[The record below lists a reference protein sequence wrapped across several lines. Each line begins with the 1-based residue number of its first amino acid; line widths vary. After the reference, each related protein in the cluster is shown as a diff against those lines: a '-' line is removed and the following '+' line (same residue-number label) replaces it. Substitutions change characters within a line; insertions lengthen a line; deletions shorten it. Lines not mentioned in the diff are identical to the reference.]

1 MNLQQLSH
9 WQDSH
14 QQPQHLY
21 WTLSTLSLS
30 HMNFNLGYL
39 NWPFLKCQFVLRPL
53 FGWMHSC
60 LFNITPTPFILT
72 LFISSWD
79 SSDQNV
85 FLCRARS
92 IFVVGM
98 ILCLRDST
106 RTDFHT
112 DSFGISTLLGTSS
125 SLAASTGIVHKS
137 LANNMDGKR
146 RRMGE
151 NKRLCLIV
159 NKWIPA
165 RSAAEKTDTFCLWK
179 GGQAWHRIQ
188 KGKEAFRGESV
199 IDKKHPLNIRSMPAF
214 WGISKRN
221 DRAQRG
227 ESVIEGL
234 HRWNSAL
241 KCNWV

>member
-1 MNLQQLSH
+1 MNS
-9 WQDSH
+9 
-14 QQPQHLY
+14 
-21 WTLSTLSLS
+21 SLATIDF
-30 HMNFNLGYL
+30 HLGYL

-60 LFNITPTPFILT
+60 LFNITPTPFIQT
-72 LFISSWD
+72 LFISFWD

-106 RTDFHT
+106 RTDFHM

-137 LANNMDGKR
+137 LANMGGKR

-159 NKWIPA
+159 KKWTPP
-165 RSAAEKTDTFCLWK
+165 RSAAENIDIFFLWK
-179 GGQAWHRIQ
+179 GGQA
-188 KGKEAFRGESV
+188 
-199 IDKKHPLNIRSMPAF
+199 
-214 WGISKRN
+214 
-221 DRAQRG
+221 
-227 ESVIEGL
+227 
-234 HRWNSAL
+234 
-241 KCNWV
+241 